1 MIKKP
6 RGKQEDK
13 KKENQLGRKIKRLW
27 QYRNPHK
34 ETREAGVGPAL
45 VCGYEQKAPW
55 EERKGGRLHGPSSAL
70 PLTSPTEYTPPP
82 DHALQTPSPH
92 PQYEA
97 SS

>member
-34 ETREAGVGPAL
+34 EAREAGVGPGL
-45 VCGYEQKAPW
+45 VCGSEQNAPW

-70 PLTSPTEYTPPP
+70 PLTSPTEHTLP
-82 DHALQTPSPH
+82 DHALQTPSP
-92 PQYEA
+92 P
-97 SS
+97 SPV